1 MRRKARPK
9 RPGLLWMVI
18 IIAALIWLL
27 RFMDGDWK
35 LFDILD
41 DVLFFEFAS
50 YVDPMED
57 RQNRASSVLDH
68 EYLYLDALQC
78 CY

>member
-18 IIAALIWLL
+18 IIAALVWLL
-27 RFMDGDWK
+27 RLMDGDWK

-41 DVLFFEFAS
+41 DVPFFEFAS
-50 YVDPMED
+50 YVDAIGGQAE
-57 RQNRASSVLDH
+57 QGFLCFGS
-68 EYLYLDALQC
+68 
-78 CY
+78 